1 MLPVRQIQTVEH
13 GRSTAEGLGVSQFSS
28 GPGLRVTVLYT
39 TTEGTLAALRA
50 AGSLAQN
57 LGARIALVETEVVP
71 IHFPADN
78 PPVSIDFLERRHIA
92 LVSESGIQAEEVHIE
107 IYLCRDRLQC
117 LRRVLN
123 PPSLVVIG
131 GRRLWWSSGEQEL
144 ERLIRALGHH
154 VIFVDS
160 EARKYAGSFLH
171 SHLRPLLRRVLA
183 LYEGL

>member
-1 MLPVRQIQTVEH
+1 MLPARQIQTVEH
-13 GRSTAEGLGVSQFSS
+13 ARSTAEHLGVSEFSS
-28 GPGLRVTVLYT
+28 DPRLRVTVLYT

-50 AGSLAQN
+50 AGSLARN
-57 LGARIALVETEVVP
+57 LGARIALVETEIVP
-71 IHFPADN
+71 FHFPVDR

-107 IYLCRDRLQC
+107 IYLCRDRMQC
-117 LRRVLN
+117 LRKVLN
-123 PPSLVVIG
+123 TPSLVVIG
-131 GRRLWWSSGEQEL
+131 GRRHWWSSREQEL
-144 ERLIRALGHH
+144 ERLLRALGHH

-183 LYEGL
+183 LHEGV